1 MLQAF
6 ENFFEKGMGEESR
19 FFSGIREKEQHGG
32 KARAVKQCISKAR
45 QRSENKISKHK
56 GAQRMAWGS
65 FCSPT

>member
-1 MLQAF
+1 
-6 ENFFEKGMGEESR
+6 MGEESR

-65 FCSPT
+65 LLTHLMGAKRDEKKAE